1 MKTTKHEWDE
11 FWKVLGPDW
20 YYDDSD
26 VYPENDDDLKP
37 GDIITFTRG
46 SLFWQGS
53 GLAKEVPGIFTKA
66 QAQESKDEGFRLSR
80 SLTAA
85 FRKWQ
90 KSQTHATMSI
100 QIPKVQL
107 DQLRAFL
114 AKNGGKIL

>member
-37 GDIITFTRG
+37 NDIITFTCG
-46 SLFWQGS
+46 SLFWQGD
-53 GLAKEVPGIFTKA
+53 GLAKEAPGIFTKA

-80 SLTAA
+80 SLPAA

-90 KSQTHATMSI
+90 KLQTHETVTAQVAKADSA
-100 QIPKVQL
+100 K
-107 DQLRAFL
+107 LRSLLLQMGA
-114 AKNGGKIL
+114 KIL